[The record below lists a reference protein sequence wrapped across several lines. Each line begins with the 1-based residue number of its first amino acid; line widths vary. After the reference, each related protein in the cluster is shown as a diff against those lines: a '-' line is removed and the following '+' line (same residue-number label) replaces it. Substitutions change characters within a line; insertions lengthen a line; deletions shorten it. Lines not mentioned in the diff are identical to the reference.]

1 MKRKSFSCSEIYS
14 ILFFFALLL
23 SSSFAFAQSAAIKII
38 DKPIVFDSTRT
49 KLSLQYLKERHNIAA
64 KTITIEP
71 IMIVLHWTGA
81 KTFSSTFNAFNRSTL
96 AGDRKAIAGASNLNV
111 SSQFLIDRDGT
122 IYRLMPETNF
132 ARHVIGL
139 NYCAI
144 GVENVGSDDF
154 PLTDAQ
160 LHANEQLVRYLAAKY
175 KIQYLIGHYEYTLFK
190 GTPLWK
196 ETDPNYQTG
205 KTDPGADFMQKIR
218 MNLKDLSLKGI
229 PVKSKL

>member
-1 MKRKSFSCSEIYS
+1 MKDKNISFSKMYS
-14 ILFFFALLL
+14 KLLFVVLLL
-23 SSSFAFAQSAAIKII
+23 SSSFTFAQNQSIKII
-38 DKPIVFDSTRT
+38 DKPIVFDSTRI
-49 KLSLQYLKERHNIAA
+49 KLSLQYLKERHGIST

-81 KTFSSTFNAFNRSTL
+81 KTFSSTFNAFNHATL
-96 AGDRKAIAGASNLNV
+96 DGDRKAIAGASNLNV

-122 IYRLMPETNF
+122 IYRLMPENNF

-160 LHANEQLVRYLAAKY
+160 LQANEQLVRYLTAKY
-175 KIQYLIGHYEYTLFK
+175 KIQYLIGHYEYTAFK
-190 GTPLWK
+190 PTPLWK
-196 ETDPNYQTG
+196 EADPNYQTG
-205 KTDPGADFMQKIR
+205 KTDPGTDFMQKIR
-218 MNLKDLSLKGI
+218 VNLKDLSLKGA
-229 PVKSKL
+229 PAKNK